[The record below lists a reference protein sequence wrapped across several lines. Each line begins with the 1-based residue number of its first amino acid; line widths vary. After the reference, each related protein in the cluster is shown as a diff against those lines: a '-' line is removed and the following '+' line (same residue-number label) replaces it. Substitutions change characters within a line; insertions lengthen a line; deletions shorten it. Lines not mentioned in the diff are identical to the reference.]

1 MSGPDPGGIVQASAG
16 PDPAVPEVRRRG
28 GRHRLFFALWPD
40 DAVRAAIA
48 GHAVALRQRLRPR
61 GHPVS
66 PQRYHLTLQFLGEF
80 DALPAALAERAMSA
94 AARVRAP
101 AFELRLDR
109 TGSFDNRSIPWWLGC
124 GRTPGDLLRLWDG
137 LGQELGMARVEVR
150 SANQLRPHVTILRD
164 AAAALPAGAIDVPVD
179 WHVDAFVLIH
189 SAPGAHSEYR
199 ELGRWPL
206 SAT

>member
-1 MSGPDPGGIVQASAG
+1 MSGPDPGGIVHAPAG
-16 PDPAVPEVRRRG
+16 PERAVPEVQRRG
-28 GRHRLFFALWPD
+28 GCHRLFFALWPD

-61 GHPVS
+61 GRPVS
-66 PQRYHLTLQFLGEF
+66 PHRYHLTLQFVGEF
-80 DALPAALAERAMSA
+80 EALPAALAGRAMSA

-124 GRTPGDLLRLWDG
+124 GRTPGGLLRLWDD
-137 LGQELGMARVEVR
+137 LGQALGLARVEVR
-150 SANQLRPHVTILRD
+150 SANRLRPHVTILRD
-164 AAAALPAGAIDVPVD
+164 ATAALPSGAIDVPVD

-189 SAPGAHSEYR
+189 SVSGARPEYR

-206 SAT
+206 SAA